1 MRWVLLVLTYRFPAP
16 LIAGEVA
23 VVKQV
28 PSKRLARA
36 SLTGTGTL
44 IGDSS
49 FHRSKWI
56 DRGVISCHKLDLHEN
71 FIEYHLPL

>member
-1 MRWVLLVLTYRFPAP
+1 MRWVLLVQTYRFPAP
-16 LIAGEVA
+16 LISGEVA
-23 VVKQV
+23 VNRCLLTKCQ
-28 PSKRLARA
+28 ARA

-44 IGDSS
+44 IGDSC
-49 FHRSKWI
+49 FQRNEWI